1 MIQIGTMTTLTFRTT
16 TRSSGRYVIALLI
29 LLSVGLIA
37 IFQLE
42 SANAFVVRSR
52 SIISTRPGSS
62 SSSSLPP
69 QDPLVQ
75 LHIFGG
81 GGGNS
86 NDQSKRPPTNS
97 MTTDRRKKLG
107 IADDEDEYDLEMA
120 LDNNTDP
127 FITKVIAGR

>member
-1 MIQIGTMTTLTFRTT
+1 MTKLTFRTT
-16 TRSSGRYVIALLI
+16 TRSSGRCSIALLTL
-29 LLSVGLIA
+29 LLSLDLIA
-37 IFQLE
+37 IFQLG
-42 SANAFVVRSR
+42 SANAFAVRSR
-52 SIISTRPGSS
+52 SIISNRRGSFSS
-62 SSSSLPP
+62 SPPP
-69 QDPLVQ
+69 QVPLVQ

-81 GGGNS
+81 GGGGN
-86 NDQSKRPPTNS
+86 NNNQSKRPPTNS